1 MGAIVKLLL
10 QFCLINSNESVAVLL
25 KCMGAFVKLLL
36 HCHLLKSNK
45 VVPGGAG
52 PWSGNQAPAT
62 ISIDQFKRERGS
74 ATEVYEVVAEL
85 LLLVYRRQQLGSCY
99 SLA

>member
-1 MGAIVKLLL
+1 
-10 QFCLINSNESVAVLL
+10 
-25 KCMGAFVKLLL
+25 MGAFVKLLL
-36 HCHLLKSNK
+36 HCHLLKSNN

-52 PWSGNQAPAT
+52 PWNGNQAPAT

-85 LLLVYRRQQLGSCY
+85 LLQSRLISSSGSVAVVLVYRRQ
-99 SLA
+99 